1 MFEMTS
7 LVKIEGKKPF
17 VPTSLKW
24 RSSVVNYINTAS
36 VFVPAKC
43 VYRGQKT
50 FTGKVISEGSKIEIY
65 AGYNRKNTL
74 RFKGFVSRVNFSIP
88 IEIECEGYSY
98 QLPKGHD
105 FTKSYKNTT
114 VKSILSDLITGT
126 DIVLSDDIPDI
137 PIDKVEFIKTTGKD
151 VLEWLKTKC
160 LLTVYFIN
168 EVLYVGL
175 QQVETTKEVK
185 LSLGWNTADDK
196 KLKFNDEHEL
206 ADVRI
211 ELNARKK
218 DGSKVKTSVGKTSS
232 HTKTF
237 KTFINNKAAQQK
249 IAEQKRKELITEG
262 YEGEVKAFLVPHANP
277 GETIVIT
284 DKQYTERTGK
294 YFCSSVVGQY
304 SKSAGGKQTISVGHQ
319 V

>member
-7 LVKIEGKKPF
+7 SVKIEGKKAF
-17 VPTSLKW
+17 TPTSLKW
-24 RSSVVNYINTAS
+24 SSSVVNYINTAN
-36 VFVPAKC
+36 VFIPSKC
-43 VYRGQKT
+43 IYRGQKA
-50 FTGKVISEGSKIEIY
+50 FTGKHIVVGSKIDIY
-65 AGYNRKNTL
+65 TGYNHKNTL
-74 RFKGFVSRVNFSIP
+74 RFKGFVSRVNFSVP
-88 IEIECEGYSY
+88 TEIECEGYSY

-114 VKSILSDLITGT
+114 VKSILSDLIAGT

-137 PIDKVEFIKTTGKD
+137 PIEKIEFIRTTGKD

-175 QQVETTKEVK
+175 QQVETTREVK
-185 LSLGWNTADDK
+185 LRLGWNTADDK

-218 DGSKVKTSVGKTSS
+218 NGAKVKTSVGKSTS
-232 HTKTF
+232 HTKVF
-237 KTFINNKAAQQK
+237 KTLINDKSAQQK

-284 DKQYTERTGK
+284 DEQYPERTGK
-294 YFCSSVVGQY
+294 YFCSGVIGQY
-304 SKSAGGKQTISVGHQ
+304 SKSSGGRQTISVGHQ